1 MNTTKTIECVKY
13 TRTTL
18 TGRDIMRML
27 AASGKLKITK
37 ETRVFINIPTGGDYS
52 GMQLDIDN
60 ECPIIVTSKSY
71 DNDHPRVKK

>member
-1 MNTTKTIECVKY
+1 MKTHKTKETVQY

-27 AASGKLKITK
+27 KASNRLKITR
-37 ETRVFINIPTGGDYS
+37 ETRVFVNIPTGGDYS

-60 ECPIIVTSKSY
+60 ECPIVVTSKSY
-71 DNDHPRVKK
+71 DNRTK